1 MNKRTALILGASGLV
16 GQEITRLLLES
27 DYYDSVTI
35 FVREPMQLQHEK
47 LQQKQVDFSVLEEYK
62 EFFAVDDV
70 FSCLGTTI
78 KSKTKANFKK

>member
-35 FVREPMQLQHEK
+35 FVREPMQLQRE
-47 LQQKQVDFSVLEEYK
+47 VTAETS
-62 EFFAVDDV
+62 
-70 FSCLGTTI
+70 
-78 KSKTKANFKK
+78 